1 LLERNAPQI
10 FSNGALNI
18 DHGILQAF
26 LEIDR
31 YKHGIRSIESIIVM
45 SSLSG
50 KRAYERSSLPAQDQ
64 LNLHVDAEVFLSLV
78 HKMKLEGALLEK
90 LARANHEVY
99 KRRMAEEAKKDPENS
114 ANLSWEELPENE
126 KDQNRDAVRHIPD
139 KLADIGFIMI
149 PSRSNQPFYKFPD
162 NDADLLKLAI
172 MEHDRWVEAK
182 EDAGWTYGPVTDKPN
197 KIHASMKPW
206 EELSEKDKL
215 TDIEFVKAIPEVLA
229 EAGYT
234 MVKIQP

>member
-1 LLERNAPQI
+1 
-10 FSNGALNI
+10 
-18 DHGILQAF
+18 
-26 LEIDR
+26 
-31 YKHGIRSIESIIVM
+31 
-45 SSLSG
+45 
-50 KRAYERSSLPAQDQ
+50 
-64 LNLHVDAEVFLSLV
+64 
-78 HKMKLEGALLEK
+78 
-90 LARANHEVY
+90 
-99 KRRMAEEAKKDPENS
+99 
-114 ANLSWEELPENE
+114 
-126 KDQNRDAVRHIPD
+126 
-139 KLADIGFIMI
+139 MI